1 MYPQISADEFKRM
14 DQLLQ
19 LQEMP
24 PKLDVGSLEPHLMTR
39 TRRFAWRLVTH
50 WSFEWVVALGVVIS
64 AVVAVTDAAAVAA
77 DSEDA
82 SAVRGCTAARCLGN
96 TMIAAAFS
104 CELALRITAVGSVRW
119 WWRHSCTLA
128 DLIDAVVTV
137 LVCLVAAA
145 FVVECSVVEAGGA
158 GSARGGAAQT
168 VRVVNALAV
177 LRLLRLV
184 RLGRTEPRVLALVHT
199 AQAIAPFFLRF
210 LRLLFF
216 VALLFAVRC
225 LREFVIS

>member
-1 MYPQISADEFKRM
+1 MDVDQSPVQVVSKQSTNRSVNPCACMYVSAK
-14 DQLLQ
+14 
-19 LQEMP
+19 
-24 PKLDVGSLEPHLMTR
+24 
-39 TRRFAWRLVTH
+39 
-50 WSFEWVVALGVVIS
+50 
-64 AVVAVTDAAAVAA
+64 
-77 DSEDA
+77 
-82 SAVRGCTAARCLGN
+82 N
-96 TMIAAAFS
+96 
-104 CELALRITAVGSVRW
+104 LRQGACAIW

-137 LVCLVAAA
+137 LVCLVAGA
-145 FVVECSVVEAGGA
+145 FVVECSLVEGGGA

-177 LRLLRLV
+177 LRLLRLA